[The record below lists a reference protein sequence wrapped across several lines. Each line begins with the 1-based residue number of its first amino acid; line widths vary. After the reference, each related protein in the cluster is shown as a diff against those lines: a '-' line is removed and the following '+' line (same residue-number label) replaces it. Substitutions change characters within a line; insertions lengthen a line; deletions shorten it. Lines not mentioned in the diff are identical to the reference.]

1 MPALR
6 LSLEKGSSIFSCEM
20 LTYPVVSRSNHF
32 SSPTSNNTSY
42 PLCNKCCEFDLFRD
56 PDVCVNPAGSLWL
69 FCNTDAAPLY
79 PAVTCM
85 PRCSLDQTL
94 WECRPS
100 TLPHTAL
107 CLACSRLHCH
117 CLSIT
122 YSFSMLSLTEVIA
135 QDLNTTVVS
144 QAGKPSQKIP
154 SMITANIVR
163 SNICST

>member
-6 LSLEKGSSIFSCEM
+6 LSLEKSSSIFSCEM
-20 LTYPVVSRSNHF
+20 LTDPVVSRSNHF
-32 SSPTSNNTSY
+32 SSPTSNNTSH
-42 PLCNKCCEFDLFRD
+42 PPCNKCCEFDLFQESWCLCQPGWISVAFLQHRLGT
-56 PDVCVNPAGSLWL
+56 PLPRRYLHVKVLSRS
-69 FCNTDAAPLY
+69 DAVRMSAFDSATYRLVP
-79 PAVTCM
+79 CM
-85 PRCSLDQTL
+85 L
-94 WECRPS
+94 
-100 TLPHTAL
+100 
-107 CLACSRLHCH
+107 LHCH

-163 SNICST
+163 SDICST